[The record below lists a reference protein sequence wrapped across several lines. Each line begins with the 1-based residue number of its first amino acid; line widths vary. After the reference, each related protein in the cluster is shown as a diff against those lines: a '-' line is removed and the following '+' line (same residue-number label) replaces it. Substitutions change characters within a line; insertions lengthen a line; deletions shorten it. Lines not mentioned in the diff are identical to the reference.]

1 MKILLASGD
10 LQART
15 RVEAAAERLG
25 HELEV
30 AAAVGFGSR
39 LDSDIDLLILDLD
52 AGRDAAIAEIAAAGD
67 EPPRRVL
74 GFYSHVD
81 TALAQHAAEA
91 GVETVRRGAFWR
103 EIDEVIGP

>member
-10 LQART
+10 LQARA

-30 AAAVGFGSR
+30 AAAVAFGPR
-39 LDSDIDLLILDLD
+39 LDRSIDLLILDLD

-67 EPPRRVL
+67 EPPGRIV
-74 GFYSHVD
+74 GFYSHID
-81 TALAQHAAEA
+81 TALAEHAASA

-103 EIDEVIGP
+103 DIDEVIGP

>member
-30 AAAVGFGSR
+30 AAAIGWGAR
-39 LDSDIDLLILDLD
+39 LEADIDLLILDLD

-67 EPPRRVL
+67 EPPARIL
-74 GFYSHVD
+74 GFYSHID
-81 TALAQHAAEA
+81 TDLAEHAAAA
-91 GVETVRRGAFWR
+91 GVETIRRGVFWKD
-103 EIDEVIGP
+103 IDELIGP

>member
-1 MKILLASGD
+1 MLASGD

-25 HELEV
+25 HEIEI

-39 LDSDIDLLILDLD
+39 LDHDIELLILDLD

-67 EPPRRVL
+67 EPPPRVI
-74 GFYSHVD
+74 GFYSHID
-81 TALAQHAAEA
+81 THLAEHAAEA
-91 GVETVRRGAFWR
+91 GIETIRRGAFWKG
-103 EIDEVIGP
+103 IDEVIGP